1 MFNTG
6 DLGRWLDDGSIEHLG
21 RKDEQVKIKGFRV
34 ELDGVSA
41 AIEKFPTVTK
51 ACALLIDGELW
62 GFYSAPERVD
72 EAALKASV
80 SVLLPYY
87 AVPSEWK
94 YQGHIELT
102 SNGKVDKRILKGLVK
117 HGQTTATIPI
127 KHEKV
132 PSKPMP
138 ALVPEVKIEE
148 LLEPPSHIATRVER
162 MLKPKASEATLAASE
177 TASII
182 GKMDDDAEKG
192 AISKVKV
199 RKVDEED
206 EEEAAEENEEVAAER
221 FPLPSKNGFHGER
234 WLRHRFFSMY
244 RRFFSVIFLSNLAA
258 FAVLLYRSIRDHRLM
273 PIPDLSTAVAANLMV
288 AVLMRQEHVV
298 NVLFW
303 LATRLPTSAPL
314 WMRRQLAR
322 VFHLGGIHSGCAVS
336 ATMWWAVFTAVATI
350 SFSSGG
356 DEYPVN
362 GGMIILTYLILF
374 LLATIVIMAYPG
386 VREATHD
393 QFEWTHRFAGWTALA
408 LVWAHVVVS
417 TRSLSNDPL
426 GPALAQSPTLWML
439 VVITGSIVLPWLGL
453 RRVRVRPEPLS
464 RHAVRLH
471 FDWCTPPTGKG
482 IRISDRP
489 LIEWHAFAA
498 INQPGVAGFSVI
510 VSRAGDW
517 TSRTIDRPPRQI
529 WTRGVPAAGVLTIAP
544 LFKKMVLV
552 ATGSGIG
559 PCLPVIMEGRVPVRV
574 LWSTPHP
581 ADTFGKDIIEAIL
594 ASDPKAVI
602 WNTRTQGKP
611 DLAQMAYQMYR
622 ESGAEAVGVISNK
635 KVTQQLVYRLE
646 SRGVPA
652 FGPVFDS

>member
-6 DLGRWLDDGSIEHLG
+6 DLGRWLDDGSLEHLG

-34 ELDGVSA
+34 ELDGVSS

-51 ACALLIDGELW
+51 ACALLIRSELW
-62 GFYSAPERVD
+62 GFYSAPAAVD
-72 EAALKASV
+72 EQALQRSV
-80 SVLLPYY
+80 ADLLPYY
-87 AVPSEWK
+87 AVPASWR
-94 YQGHIELT
+94 HLPRLELT
-102 SNGKVDKRILKGLVK
+102 SNGKVDKRILKNLVENGSPDPAPASGRRPVPEPEPLAVRPK
-117 HGQTTATIPI
+117 AERPLQSRASDSTLVGRETATG
-127 KHEKV
+127 
-132 PSKPMP
+132 
-138 ALVPEVKIEE
+138 A
-148 LLEPPSHIATRVER
+148 
-162 MLKPKASEATLAASE
+162 
-177 TASII
+177 
-182 GKMDDDAEKG
+182 GDAEKG
-192 AISKVKV
+192 LALKETVEEIVLEKEDD
-199 RKVDEED
+199 DEVEQF
-206 EEEAAEENEEVAAER
+206 V
-221 FPLPSKNGFHGER
+221 LPAKNGFHGER

-244 RRFFSVIFLSNLAA
+244 RRFFSVIFLGNLAA
-258 FAVLLYRSIRDHRLM
+258 FVVLLHRSATTARPM

-298 NVLFW
+298 NIVYW
-303 LATRLPTSAPL
+303 LATRLPTSYPL
-314 WMRRQLAR
+314 FVRRQFAR
-322 VFHLGGIHSGCAVS
+322 VFHIGGVHSGCAVS
-336 ATMWWAVFTAVATI
+336 ATMWWIVFTAVA
-350 SFSSGG
+350 SSNFSNG
-356 DEYPVN
+356 DREYPVN
-362 GGMIILTYLILF
+362 GGMLILTYLVLM
-374 LLATIVIMAYPG
+374 LLAVIVVMAYPA

-393 QFEWTHRFAGWTALA
+393 QFEWTHRFAGWTALV
-408 LVWAHVVVS
+408 LVWAHLVVS
-417 TRSLSNDPL
+417 TRSLTNDPL

-439 VVITGSIVLPWLGL
+439 VVITGSIVLPWANL

-471 FDWCTPPTGKG
+471 FDWCTPSSGKG

-489 LIEWHAFAA
+489 LVEWHAFAA

-517 TSRTIDRPPRQI
+517 TGRTIDRPPTSV
-529 WTRGVPAAGVLTIAP
+529 WTRGVPAAGVFTVAP
-544 LFKKMVLV
+544 LFRKMVLV

-559 PCLPVIMEGRVPVRV
+559 PCLPIIMEGRVPVRV

-581 ADTFGKDIIEAIL
+581 AETFGKEIVDAVL

-611 DLAQMAYQMYR
+611 DLASMAYQLYK